1 MIALKV
7 DWIVEDAFNRV
18 QRMQRLSRQVARVV
32 DFLGMKRASLLKNVL
47 VRLVPKTQVS
57 HGVVHLLVVLLRDL
71 GLAVLL
77 DLLDVLQL
85 VHVDDLISLL
95 FLFGIDLDWRLFL
108 NLNLVIDAAVNHR
121 TQGLLVLK
129 GKTTSAVAQDCHVAS
144 LYEVHV

>member
-1 MIALKV
+1 MKALKV
-7 DWIVEDAFNRV
+7 DWIGEDAVNRV

-32 DFLGMKRASLLKNVL
+32 DFLGVKRASLLKNVL

-57 HGVVHLLVVLLRDL
+57 HCVVHLLVVLLRNL

-95 FLFGIDLDWRLFL
+95 FLFGIDLDW
-108 NLNLVIDAAVNHR
+108 
-121 TQGLLVLK
+121 
-129 GKTTSAVAQDCHVAS
+129 
-144 LYEVHV
+144 